1 MSVGY
6 NPEVIMKLRHIGYA
20 CINMQIGQTTN
31 RTFRLAK
38 LSDEQVKQTA
48 ALNFAAL
55 QEILKWNVQ
64 QGIRLFRIGSS
75 IVPFASHQNFTLDW
89 VSAFAGE
96 LAAIRQYAAQNSLRL
111 SMHPG
116 QYTVLNSP
124 NPKTLADSVR
134 EIEWQARLISEV
146 DPDQGVIVL
155 HIGGAYGDKEK
166 AIDRFAENFHHYL
179 SEDARSRLVI
189 ENDDVTFT
197 LDHVLS
203 LHEMTG
209 CPIIFDILHHKAN
222 HEGDDWTE
230 KLVPKLEMVAST
242 WKGKVPK
249 VHLSSPKEGS
259 RTTHADYIT
268 QPDFEE
274 LLGWMEH
281 IRPGEPFDLMI
292 EAKLK
297 DKAVQALSCEL
308 FSPLIPLQDAVSR
321 AAGL

>member
-1 MSVGY
+1 
-6 NPEVIMKLRHIGYA
+6 MKLRHIGYA
-20 CINMQIGQTTN
+20 CINIQIERTTN

-38 LSDEQVKQTA
+38 LSDDQVIQTA

-55 QEILKWNVQ
+55 QEILKWNLQ
-64 QGIRLFRIGSS
+64 HGIRLFRIGSS
-75 IVPFASHQNFTLDW
+75 IVPFASHQNFSLDW
-89 VSAFAGE
+89 VSAFSGE
-96 LAAIRQYAAQNSLRL
+96 LATIRQYAQQNSMRL

-146 DPDQGVIVL
+146 DPEQGVIVL
-155 HIGGAYGDKEK
+155 HIGGAYGDKGK

-179 SEDARSRLVI
+179 SDNARSRLVI

-197 LDHVLS
+197 LDDVFS

-222 HEGDDWTE
+222 HYGDDWTE
-230 KLVPKLEMVAST
+230 EMVPKLDRVVST

-259 RTTHADYIT
+259 RTSHADYIE
-268 QPDFEE
+268 QNDFEE
-274 LLGWMEH
+274 LLNWMEQ
-281 IRPGEPFDLMI
+281 IRSGEPFDLMI

-308 FSPLIPLQDAVSR
+308 FNPVIPLPEGVS
-321 AAGL
+321 AGAGG